1 MPAFIEFHASTN
13 RLTAFAKGHADD
25 VLLEIQS
32 DLLSNP
38 KRGKVIPGTAG
49 VPKACAADPAKGK
62 GKRGGFQFFY
72 YYIERDGQIFLLMI
86 FSKDEQDEPTKDQKQ
101 MLAKLLKELREAK

>member
-1 MPAFIEFHASTN
+1 MTYSWKFRATYCRIPSVEKSSRGLRGFLKPAPPIQQKERANAGAS
-13 RLTAFAKGHADD
+13 
-25 VLLEIQS
+25 S
-32 DLLSNP
+32 
-38 KRGKVIPGTAG
+38 
-49 VPKACAADPAKGK
+49 
-62 GKRGGFQFFY
+62 FFY